1 MLFRSYGLRGAII
14 MKKSKQRKLAEEH
27 FDHTKEYSLEDAV
40 NLMDELKYV
49 NFDESIDMAI
59 NLGVDPRHAEENIR
73 VTTSLPNGTGKEV
86 KVLVLTRGPKEKEA
100 QDAGA
105 DYVGND
111 DFMEKIK
118 GGWAEKDKIVATPD
132 MMADLGKLGKVLG
145 PKGLMPNPKSG
156 TITMDV
162 GKAVKEIKA
171 GKLELRV
178 DKNGI
183 IHTICGKTSF
193 DPNQLIENVRVIY
206 DTVIKARPASVKGTY
221 FKKMTLSS
229 TMGPGI
235 KIDLATIR

>member
-1 MLFRSYGLRGAII
+1 
-14 MKKSKQRKLAEEH
+14 MKKSKQRKAAEEH
-27 FDHTKEYSLEDAV
+27 FDRMKEYSLSDAV
-40 NLMDELKYV
+40 QLVEELKYV
-49 NFDESIDMAI
+49 NFDESVDVAI

-100 QDAGA
+100 QEAGA

-111 DFMEKIK
+111 DFLEKIK
-118 GGWAEKDKIVATPD
+118 GGWVEVDKIIATPD
-132 MMADLGKLGKVLG
+132 MMADLGRLGKILG

-156 TITMDV
+156 TVTMDV

-171 GKLELRV
+171 GKVELRV

-193 DPNQLIENVRVIY
+193 GQDKLFENVSTIY
-206 DTVIKARPASVKGTY
+206 NTVIKAKPASVKGTY

-235 KIDLATIR
+235 RIDLATIR